1 MKRLLMGLV
10 LMLTFPFAAAAQ
22 DHGLLAAKGT
32 CVDGA
37 PRIFMAVDSTNA
49 YDTATGSSTFDSLLV
64 CRDGRWEGVS
74 FTGPG
79 RPYSAPDNGDVSMF
93 TVALP
98 TQDTGCF
105 VHISYSFFATDAAN
119 TVIHGGIGLYAITND
134 DGTVAGTV
142 LLTDEVIQGTGCSA
156 GCDSN
161 MSSISGTTYTGKLRF
176 NNTLSVTGTLY
187 VRLLN
192 TTCGSGLTIL

>member
-1 MKRLLMGLV
+1 MNRLLGLI

-32 CVDGA
+32 CVDGT

-49 YDTATGSSTFDSLLV
+49 YDTTTGNSTFDSFLV
-64 CRDGRWEGVS
+64 CRDGRWEGIS

-79 RPYSAPDNGDVSMF
+79 RSFSAPDNGDVSMF
-93 TVALP
+93 TVSLP

-105 VHISYSFFATDAAN
+105 VHISYSLFGTNGTDTFVHA
-119 TVIHGGIGLYAITND
+119 GIALYAITND
-134 DGTVAGTV
+134 DGVVSGSAS
-142 LLTDEVIQGTGCSA
+142 LTDEVINGTGCNA

-161 MSSISGTTYTGKLRF
+161 MSSVASTTYTGKLRF
-176 NNTLSVTGTLY
+176 NNTLSVTGTLS